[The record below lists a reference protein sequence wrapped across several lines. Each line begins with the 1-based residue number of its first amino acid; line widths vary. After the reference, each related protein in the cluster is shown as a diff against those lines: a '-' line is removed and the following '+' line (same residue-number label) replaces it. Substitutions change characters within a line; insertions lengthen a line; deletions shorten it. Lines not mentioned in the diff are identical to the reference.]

1 MLVPIT
7 TCQRSAGQ
15 DKRIFMIKTKK
26 ILWFSRHEPMTFQIP
41 ILKKIFGHD
50 MVLEHVVGRDAY
62 ISAEK
67 IAEMMRREKYDEIIM
82 VAPLSVMAKVIELGI
97 RPIKADVVEVKEERE
112 KTFTYNSRHYK
123 FLKFVRVIKLELV
136 TEDL

>member
-1 MLVPIT
+1 M
-7 TCQRSAGQ
+7 
-15 DKRIFMIKTKK
+15 KK
-26 ILWFSRHEPMTFQIP
+26 ILWYSRHPMMEFQRP
-41 ILKKIFGHD
+41 ILQKLFGDD

-97 RPIKADVVEVKEERE
+97 KPIKADVIEVKDEKE
-112 KTFTYNSRHYK
+112 KTFTHSGRHYK
-123 FLKFVRVIKLELV
+123 FIKFVRVVRLELV